1 MRVRRPDKPG
11 QAWLRLTLLFVSLA
25 AWTLVGCGGA
35 AYSKAAY
42 GEPRAY
48 GGTPASAP
56 SPQEPVA
63 AGVTATSGREEA
75 APGAAYDYALDDEV
89 AGGAQLEAAPA
100 EPRPAPAAPL
110 MNAQID
116 RRTAQRAPTP
126 KKAAEPAP
134 PPAQGQPS
142 APAEP
147 TEIATDVAPIQQMLI
162 YTAQLRMAVFETAK
176 SLAAVEELAR
186 ELGGFLAHRADNQIT
201 IRVPVQRFDEA
212 MKRISGQGDVLS
224 RNVQVEDVTEQFL
237 DISLRLKN
245 ARQVRERI
253 AALLANAKTVEES
266 LKVEQELNRLSE
278 EIERLEGRLKY
289 LSDRARYSTITVT
302 FEPMH
307 TDDMNPNRAF
317 QLPFPWLADLG
328 LGRLMTLR

>member
-1 MRVRRPDKPG
+1 MRLRRPDKPG
-11 QAWLRLTLLFVSLA
+11 LAWPRLMLAFLALMAALLMA
-25 AWTLVGCGGA
+25 CGGA

-42 GEPRAY
+42 GEPSYA
-48 GGTPASAP
+48 GAMPGSAP
-56 SPQEPVA
+56 AAEAPAPPSPAMQEA
-63 AGVTATSGREEA
+63 ATGASGGYAQELEDEPIAAAQVTADA
-75 APGAAYDYALDDEV
+75 DVAPI
-89 AGGAQLEAAPA
+89 
-100 EPRPAPAAPL
+100 RPAPPA
-110 MNAQID
+110 D
-116 RRTAQRAPTP
+116 RRVAQRAPVAKDKPAEATP
-126 KKAAEPAP
+126 APGQPAEPA
-134 PPAQGQPS
+134 Q
-142 APAEP
+142 
-147 TEIATDVAPIQQMLI
+147 IASDVAPIQQMLI
-162 YTAQLRMAVFETAK
+162 YTAQLRMAVFETSK
-176 SLAAVEELAR
+176 SLAAVEDLAR

-245 ARQVRERI
+245 ARQVRDRI

-289 LSDRARYSTITVT
+289 LSDRAHYSTITVT
-302 FEPMH
+302 FEPVR
-307 TDDMNPNRAF
+307 TDDANPNRVF
-317 QLPFPWLADLG
+317 QLPFPWLEDLG